1 MAAKKPR
8 QIVIKL
14 KRAYEPP
21 ERTDGSRVLVDRL
34 WPRGLTK
41 SSARIDLWLKELA
54 PSTALR
60 NWFSHDP
67 SRWDSFRARYLRELE
82 KHPEAVQQLD
92 EHLRRGAVT
101 LVFAAKDTEHNNAV
115 ALKEYIESGRKQS

>member
-8 QIVIKL
+8 QIVIRL

-21 ERTDGSRVLVDRL
+21 ERTDGFRVLVDRL

-41 SSARIDLWLKELA
+41 SSARIDLWLKELG

-67 SRWDSFRARYLRELE
+67 SRWESFRARYFRELE
-82 KHPEAVQQLD
+82 KRPEAVQQLD

-101 LVFAAKDTEHNNAV
+101 LVFAAKDPEYNNAV